1 MGGRGSSSGGAAAG
15 GSGAASRSKEAVVD
29 EKQKTLSQ
37 ESKPL
42 AEVGKKESPDGKVIQ
57 NEYAAGTRVYG
68 TGFKYT
74 VVEFKETSDG
84 GIQADYA
91 NQSFPDGVKSGKL
104 NKAETTVTDGFVTS
118 GYSKH
123 KTEFVGNA
131 ANQLDNAK
139 YVTGQT
145 FPIKDEIKQRG
156 FRWNAQNKRWE
167 R

>member
-15 GSGAASRSKEAVVD
+15 GSGAASSSKDVVVD
-29 EKQKTLSQ
+29 EKQMTITQEQKPRVKT
-37 ESKPL
+37 EI
-42 AEVGKKESPDGKVIQ
+42 IQ

-74 VVEFKETSDG
+74 VVEFKETPDG

-104 NKAETTVTDGFVTS
+104 NKAETTVTDGYVTS

-123 KTEFVGNA
+123 RTEFVGNA
-131 ANQLDNAK
+131 ASQLDNAK

-156 FRWNAQNKRWE
+156 FRWNALHKRWE